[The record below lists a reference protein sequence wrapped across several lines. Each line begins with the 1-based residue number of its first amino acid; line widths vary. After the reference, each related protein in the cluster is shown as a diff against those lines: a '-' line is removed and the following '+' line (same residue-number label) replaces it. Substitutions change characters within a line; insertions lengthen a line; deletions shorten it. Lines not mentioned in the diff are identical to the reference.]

1 MKNGQTQIKK
11 MREKEAREKMLK
23 ERQTRNVRSR
33 SSTRL
38 KQNYRESDRS
48 ETLNSIRKFK
58 QQNQE
63 REINMFDF
71 LFSFGG
77 LC

>member
-1 MKNGQTQIKK
+1 MKSGQIQIKK

-23 ERQTRNVRSR
+23 ERQKRNVRSHL
-33 SSTRL
+33 STRL
-38 KQNYRESDRS
+38 KQKYRESDRS
-48 ETLNSIRKFK
+48 ETLNSIRKSQ

-77 LC
+77 FC